1 MSDTI
6 RIVLVIA
13 AVIGFIFF
21 MVNIRRS
28 KLVIADS
35 IYWFVFAA
43 IVLILGLFP
52 QIAFFF
58 SRTLGVASASNLVYL
73 VIIALLLF
81 RIFQM
86 DIKISQLNTKL
97 QNLTQDTAIL
107 RSDYEQIETAAS
119 ASSAEKKTGE
129 KPPAISAPLPAGK
142 IPHRE
147 TQAEKKTEK
156 EGEQPQAAFAPLPLP
171 EKEKEPVH

>member
-1 MSDTI
+1 MCSSD
-6 RIVLVIA
+6 L
-13 AVIGFIFF
+13 
-21 MVNIRRS
+21 
-28 KLVIADS
+28 
-35 IYWFVFAA
+35 
-43 IVLILGLFP
+43 
-52 QIAFFF
+52 
-58 SRTLGVASASNLVYL
+58 
-73 VIIALLLF
+73 
-81 RIFQM
+81 
-86 DIKISQLNTKL
+86 
-97 QNLTQDTAIL
+97 AIL

-129 KPPAISAPLPAGK
+129 KPPAIPAPLPAGK

>member
-6 RIVLVIA
+6 RTVLVFAAIA
-13 AVIGFIFF
+13 GFVFF
-21 MVNIRRS
+21 MVNIRKS

-52 QIAFFF
+52 EIAFFF
-58 SRTLGVASASNLVYL
+58 SRTLNVASASNLVYL
-73 VIIALLLF
+73 VIIAMLLF

-97 QNLTQDTAIL
+97 QNLTQDTAIF
-107 RSDYEQIETAAS
+107 RCDYENQQKEKQEAA
-119 ASSAEKKTGE
+119 A
-129 KPPAISAPLPAGK
+129 PAIEHPQPENTAVLLNAG
-142 IPHRE
+142 
-147 TQAEKKTEK
+147 A
-156 EGEQPQAAFAPLPLP
+156 
-171 EKEKEPVH
+171 KEKEPVH

>member
-6 RIVLVIA
+6 RIVLVFA

-35 IYWFVFAA
+35 IYWIVFAG

-86 DIKISQLNTKL
+86 DIKISQLNTRL
-97 QNLTQDTAIL
+97 QNLTQETAIL
-107 RSDYEQIETAAS
+107 RSDYEQRETDAS
-119 ASSAEKKTGE
+119 AEV
-129 KPPAISAPLPAGK
+129 KPANVSPLPAGQ
-142 IPHRE
+142 
-147 TQAEKKTEK
+147 TAEKKTETIK
-156 EGEQPQAAFAPLPLP
+156 ETEADKKADKPQALAPLPIA